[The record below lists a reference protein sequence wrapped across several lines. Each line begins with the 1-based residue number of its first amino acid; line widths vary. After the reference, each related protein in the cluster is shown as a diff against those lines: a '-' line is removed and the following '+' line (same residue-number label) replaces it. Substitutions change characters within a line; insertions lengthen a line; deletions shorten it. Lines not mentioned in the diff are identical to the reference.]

1 MAPVK
6 VSAVWRSRAQNTAW
20 GCVMTGSLQHIS
32 QTHKP
37 WSFTAAE
44 VNQNINDNVPS
55 RLMYVGTNII
65 ITGMEN
71 LGKHAIYRINS
82 CEYKTEREKVMP
94 LFHGLTLIAHSGEA
108 EAVQTLID
116 CDKGSAYHSG
126 SSTSEIQKQLV
137 RSKVG
142 HSPCFLWLF
151 YFFNLLRCSDLDNAH
166 TARCRQLGG
175 CCTTIL
181 QRLHSFKQSGLS
193 LTCT

>member
-1 MAPVK
+1 MK
-6 VSAVWRSRAQNTAW
+6 
-20 GCVMTGSLQHIS
+20 GSLQHIS

-82 CEYKTEREKVMP
+82 CEYKTKREKVMP

-108 EAVQTLID
+108 EAV
-116 CDKGSAYHSG
+116 
-126 SSTSEIQKQLV
+126 
-137 RSKVG
+137 
-142 HSPCFLWLF
+142 
-151 YFFNLLRCSDLDNAH
+151 
-166 TARCRQLGG
+166 
-175 CCTTIL
+175 
-181 QRLHSFKQSGLS
+181 
-193 LTCT
+193 